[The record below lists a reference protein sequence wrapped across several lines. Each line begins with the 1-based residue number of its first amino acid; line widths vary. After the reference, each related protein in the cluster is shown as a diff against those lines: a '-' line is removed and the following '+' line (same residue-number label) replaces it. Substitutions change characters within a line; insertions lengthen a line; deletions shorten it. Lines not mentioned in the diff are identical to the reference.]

1 MPVHPVVI
9 VGDPVLHRPAAR
21 VETFDDSLRQLVADM
36 YETMDAAHGVG
47 LAAPQIDVAL
57 RLFVY
62 EMVNDDDVPARGV
75 VINPMLTLS
84 RIADERPDPDSE
96 SEGCLSVPGEHFP
109 LKRADH
115 VTVTGFDVDGE
126 PLTFQATGWFARVM
140 QHEFDHLNGLLYV
153 DRLDGKWA
161 RRAKKAVR
169 ANGWGTPGQTWLPG
183 VDVDP
188 FGHDDVDDVDDVDDR
203 DAEDAEHSHHVDAT
217 GHDDRRA

>member
-1 MPVHPVVI
+1 MPVRPVVI
-9 VGDPVLHRPAAR
+9 VGEPVLHRPAAR
-21 VETFDDSLRQLVADM
+21 VDAFDDDLRQLVADM

-47 LAAPQIDVAL
+47 LAAPQIAVGR

-75 VINPMLTLS
+75 VVNPMLTLS
-84 RIADERPDPDSE
+84 RITDERPDPDSE

-115 VTVTGFDVDGE
+115 VTVTGFDVDGD
-126 PLTFQATGWFARVM
+126 PLRFEATGWFARVM

-153 DRLDGKWA
+153 DRLDGKWS

-169 ANGWGTPGQTWLPG
+169 ASGWGIPGQSWLPG

-188 FGHDDVDDVDDVDDR
+188 FGHDDVDDEDD
-203 DAEDAEHSHHVDAT
+203 EHPNHVDAT